1 MTETLSSLLT
11 GLELIERAIDS
22 ADEITL
28 EMCEEHF
35 SAIKEVDQ
43 KVDRLLRFIDTCKM
57 NAAQLEVRAKEL
69 SELAKKWERKQEN
82 LEAYALYLVK
92 KFPDTKF
99 RGTDRQMRVKLN
111 PVKMV
116 CEFTDKKSFSNVI
129 SEEFTGIIPAEF
141 LEEKTV
147 KVLRSKEL
155 KDSLK
160 AGNTVT
166 FAKLERDEVLE
177 IVPKLKE

>member
-43 KVDRLLRFIDTCKM
+43 KVDRLLRFIDMCKM
-57 NAAQLEVRAKEL
+57 NAAHLETRAKEL
-69 SELAKKWERKQEN
+69 SDLAKRWEKKQSN
-82 LEAYALYLVK
+82 LESYALYLCK

-129 SEEFTGIIPAEF
+129 SEEFSSIIPEIY

-155 KDSLK
+155 KDYMK
-160 AGNTVT
+160 AGNAVS